1 MNSKT
6 VLDSQDL
13 GKGSQIQSV
22 AINPKGTMVGMGSI
36 DGRANISAITRS
48 SNGAYSLKT
57 IITFKSN
64 KQ

>member
-1 MNSKT
+1 MNAKT

-13 GKGSQIQSV
+13 GKGSKIQSV
-22 AINPKGTMVGMGSI
+22 AINPKATMVGLGSI
-36 DGRANISAITRS
+36 DGRANVSSITRS
-48 SNGAYSLKT
+48 SNGSYSLKT